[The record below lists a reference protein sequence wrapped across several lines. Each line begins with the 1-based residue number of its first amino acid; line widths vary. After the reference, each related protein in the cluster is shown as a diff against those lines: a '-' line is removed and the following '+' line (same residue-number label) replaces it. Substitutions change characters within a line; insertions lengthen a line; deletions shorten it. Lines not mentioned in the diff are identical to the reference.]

1 METLAE
7 NNILKTIQD
16 IFNYYLPKGK
26 ETLNKTV
33 VLRIFFDYDIM
44 DNCGYD
50 IFQISNFLNQ
60 LNPTNDEIDIKKF
73 LLLLFY
79 IYRMQIN
86 KEFEDS
92 DVTEISVD
100 NVNELSDNRKQIVS
114 SNNIIRIM
122 INQKEKLETFF
133 YFEVPDFTNE
143 TVNKIVQ
150 HDELMYLEG
159 YHNAIKEKIFNKY
172 SQVDTEKGVR
182 YINVVSLNNMFFELP
197 IFVNFTK
204 DQLAN
209 FCKNFIKIH
218 IQNDQ
223 DEEIYKQLFDKKLNV
238 KEVNEIFNNFLITTS
253 DVNFS
258 YSAIVIFISF
268 LAMNLEST
276 NDMTFEQR
284 IKFYFEEQLKLL
296 RDDAED
302 ETQEKI
308 NEETKEDQE
317 EDYLPESETLN
328 KAKLRQINEKEDVA
342 FLDEF
347 LSLIDK
353 NLPEE
358 DEYILAFQNDLP
370 TYGNTIHTNAF
381 KVKPAKFPVETLD
394 VEIQEA
400 RQKQLEEKENIQIA
414 KAAKPKKE
422 KDKNPNPLEFSM
434 APLHNEEETNNLY
447 FGQPRTDTLT
457 HRLLKHTYKEIL
469 PNSNVYPSLI
479 KEVLMIPSTLQ
490 SKSME
495 LIVESFKDQVSG
507 HLETAIRRL
516 EKAKESLSK
525 TDLGDN
531 QVNIFFNLSFGSLY
545 ESMDY
550 DIVAMK
556 YYYEAKSFSDKLPPV
571 DPDGALVYCFLGEL
585 FVKLKEFSWAM
596 RAFLKAKKIREDT
609 IGGDT
614 PDTAAVYNNLGV
626 VAYHL
631 QSYLP
636 ANGYF
641 KLAYEIYKSLLGL
654 THPRTLMIKSNLT
667 KMKNLSFSK
676 AVEFKQLSMYPT
688 PAQIMQ
694 GGRKKK

>member
-204 DQLAN
+204 DQLAK

>member
-1 METLAE
+1 METLVE

-143 TVNKIVQ
+143 TINKIVQ

-159 YHNAIKEKIFNKY
+159 YHNAIKEKIFHKY
-172 SQVDTEKGVR
+172 SQIDTEKGVR

-204 DQLAN
+204 DQLAD

-218 IQNDQ
+218 IQNEQ
-223 DEEIYKQLFDKKLNV
+223 DDEIYKQLFDKKLNV

-258 YSAIVIFISF
+258 YSAIVIFLSF
-268 LAMNLEST
+268 LAMKLEST

-284 IKFYFEEQLKLL
+284 IKFYFEEQLKLI
-296 RDDAED
+296 RDDAEE

-358 DEYILAFQNDLP
+358 DEYIIAFQNDLP
-370 TYGNTIHTNAF
+370 TYGNTIHTNSF

-434 APLHNEEETNNLY
+434 APLHNEDETDALY

-525 TDLGDN
+525 ADLGDN

>member
-143 TVNKIVQ
+143 TINKIVQ

-159 YHNAIKEKIFNKY
+159 YHNAIREKIFNKY

-422 KDKNPNPLEFSM
+422 KDKNQNPLEFSM

-507 HLETAIRRL
+507 HLENAIRRL

-525 TDLGDN
+525 TDIGDN

>member
-204 DQLAN
+204 DQLAK

-400 RQKQLEEKENIQIA
+400 RQKQLEEKENLQIA
-414 KAAKPKKE
+414 KAAKQKKE

>member
-143 TVNKIVQ
+143 TINKIVQ

-159 YHNAIKEKIFNKY
+159 YHNAIREKIFNKY
-172 SQVDTEKGVR
+172 SQIDTEKGVR

-507 HLETAIRRL
+507 HLENAIRRL

-525 TDLGDN
+525 TDIGDN

-676 AVEFKQLSMYPT
+676 AVKFKQLSMYPT

>member
-143 TVNKIVQ
+143 TINKIVQ

-159 YHNAIKEKIFNKY
+159 YHNAIREKIFNKY

-507 HLETAIRRL
+507 HLENAIRRL

-525 TDLGDN
+525 TDIGDN

>member
-16 IFNYYLPKGK
+16 IFNYYLPMGK

-122 INQKEKLETFF
+122 INQKEKLETFL

-641 KLAYEIYKSLLGL
+641 KLAYEIYK
-654 THPRTLMIKSNLT
+654 IK
-667 KMKNLSFSK
+667 
-676 AVEFKQLSMYPT
+676 
-688 PAQIMQ
+688 
-694 GGRKKK
+694 GRKYFQK

>member
-150 HDELMYLEG
+150 HDALMYLEG

-479 KEVLMIPSTLQ
+479 KEVLMVPSTLQ

>member
-447 FGQPRTDTLT
+447 FGQPRIDTLT

>member
-143 TVNKIVQ
+143 TINKIVQ

-159 YHNAIKEKIFNKY
+159 YHNAIREKIFNKY

-370 TYGNTIHTNAF
+370 TYGNTIHTNTF

-507 HLETAIRRL
+507 HLENAIRRL

-525 TDLGDN
+525 TDIGDN

>member
-143 TVNKIVQ
+143 TINKIVQ

-159 YHNAIKEKIFNKY
+159 YHNAIREKIFNKY
-172 SQVDTEKGVR
+172 SQIDTEKGVR

-507 HLETAIRRL
+507 HLENAIRRL

-525 TDLGDN
+525 TDIGDN
-531 QVNIFFNLSFGSLY
+531 QVNIFFDLSFGSLY

>member
-238 KEVNEIFNNFLITTS
+238 KEVTEIFNNFLITTS

>member
-422 KDKNPNPLEFSM
+422 KEKNPNPLEFSM

>member
-1 METLAE
+1 
-7 NNILKTIQD
+7 
-16 IFNYYLPKGK
+16 
-26 ETLNKTV
+26 
-33 VLRIFFDYDIM
+33 
-44 DNCGYD
+44 
-50 IFQISNFLNQ
+50 
-60 LNPTNDEIDIKKF
+60 
-73 LLLLFY
+73 
-79 IYRMQIN
+79 MQIN

-447 FGQPRTDTLT
+447 FGQPRIDTLT

>member
-641 KLAYEIYKSLLGL
+641 KLTYEIYKSLLGL

>member
-143 TVNKIVQ
+143 IVNKIVQ

>member
-143 TVNKIVQ
+143 TINKIVQ

-159 YHNAIKEKIFNKY
+159 YHNAIREKIFNKY
-172 SQVDTEKGVR
+172 SQIDTEKGVR

-507 HLETAIRRL
+507 HLENAIRRL

-525 TDLGDN
+525 TDIGDN

>member
-60 LNPTNDEIDIKKF
+60 LNPTNDEIDIKRF

-422 KDKNPNPLEFSM
+422 KEKNPNPLEFSM

>member
-159 YHNAIKEKIFNKY
+159 YHIAIKEKIFNKY

-358 DEYILAFQNDLP
+358 DEYILAFQHDLP

>member
-218 IQNDQ
+218 SQNDQ
-223 DEEIYKQLFDKKLNV
+223 DEEISKQLFDKKVNV
-238 KEVNEIFNNFLITTS
+238 KEVHEKFSEIAEDFNS
-253 DVNFS
+253 DED
-258 YSAIVIFISF
+258 I
-268 LAMNLEST
+268 LAM
-276 NDMTFEQR
+276 
-284 IKFYFEEQLKLL
+284 
-296 RDDAED
+296 
-302 ETQEKI
+302 
-308 NEETKEDQE
+308 
-317 EDYLPESETLN
+317 
-328 KAKLRQINEKEDVA
+328 V
-342 FLDEF
+342 
-347 LSLIDK
+347 
-353 NLPEE
+353 
-358 DEYILAFQNDLP
+358 
-370 TYGNTIHTNAF
+370 
-381 KVKPAKFPVETLD
+381 
-394 VEIQEA
+394 
-400 RQKQLEEKENIQIA
+400 
-414 KAAKPKKE
+414 
-422 KDKNPNPLEFSM
+422 
-434 APLHNEEETNNLY
+434 
-447 FGQPRTDTLT
+447 
-457 HRLLKHTYKEIL
+457 
-469 PNSNVYPSLI
+469 
-479 KEVLMIPSTLQ
+479 
-490 SKSME
+490 
-495 LIVESFKDQVSG
+495 
-507 HLETAIRRL
+507 
-516 EKAKESLSK
+516 
-525 TDLGDN
+525 
-531 QVNIFFNLSFGSLY
+531 
-545 ESMDY
+545 
-550 DIVAMK
+550 
-556 YYYEAKSFSDKLPPV
+556 
-571 DPDGALVYCFLGEL
+571 C
-585 FVKLKEFSWAM
+585 WW
-596 RAFLKAKKIREDT
+596 
-609 IGGDT
+609 
-614 PDTAAVYNNLGV
+614 
-626 VAYHL
+626 
-631 QSYLP
+631 
-636 ANGYF
+636 
-641 KLAYEIYKSLLGL
+641 
-654 THPRTLMIKSNLT
+654 
-667 KMKNLSFSK
+667 
-676 AVEFKQLSMYPT
+676 
-688 PAQIMQ
+688 
-694 GGRKKK
+694 

>member
-16 IFNYYLPKGK
+16 IFNYYLPMGK

-197 IFVNFTK
+197 IFVKCTK
-204 DQLAN
+204 DQLAK

>member
-50 IFQISNFLNQ
+50 IFQISNFLNK

-204 DQLAN
+204 DQLAK

-218 IQNDQ
+218 IQNDP

>member
-143 TVNKIVQ
+143 IVNKIVQ

-585 FVKLKEFSWAM
+585 CVKLKEFSWAM